1 MSTATAASGLDVS
14 RTAVLA
20 DGSGDP
26 VPKNRTGQ
34 CSRASPPQG
43 GTFQVIAGNG
53 TALGTILMF
62 HCPIGHQ
69 MLGQGIVTCIWRENG
84 TEWTNGTPTCKALP
98 VYETFGF
105 KVAVIASIIS
115 CAIILL
121 MSVAFLTCCLLKC
134 VKKNERRQT
143 ERDMQFWYQLRSEE
157 LEDMQAAHFG
167 YKGRNNSNNNRARN
181 MSVSVGENA
190 EAAYDNPGFSRN
202 QEDHVGWRGNNMNTY
217 QQNENDLWSMEQ
229 QGQMPH
235 GRHFLPRVSV
245 GLPTVST
252 VHLFEISGEDM
263 RIPKKPT
270 TYIPG

>member
-14 RTAVLA
+14 RTSVLA
-20 DGSGDP
+20 DGSWDP
-26 VPKNRTGQ
+26 VPENRTGQ
-34 CSRASPPQG
+34 CSQASPPQG
-43 GTFQVIAGNG
+43 GTFQVIASSG
-53 TALGTILMF
+53 TTLGTIMMF

-69 MLGQGIVTCIWRENG
+69 MQGQCIVTCIWRENG
-84 TEWTNGTPTCKALP
+84 TECTNGTLTCKALP
-98 VYETFGF
+98 IYETFGF

-115 CAIILL
+115 CAIIPL
-121 MSVAFLTCCLLKC
+121 MSVAFLTCCLFKC
-134 VKKNERRQT
+134 VKKNE
-143 ERDMQFWYQLRSEE
+143 
-157 LEDMQAAHFG
+157 
-167 YKGRNNSNNNRARN
+167 
-181 MSVSVGENA
+181 
-190 EAAYDNPGFSRN
+190 
-202 QEDHVGWRGNNMNTY
+202 WRNNMNTY

-252 VHLFEISGEDM
+252 IHLFEVSGEDM